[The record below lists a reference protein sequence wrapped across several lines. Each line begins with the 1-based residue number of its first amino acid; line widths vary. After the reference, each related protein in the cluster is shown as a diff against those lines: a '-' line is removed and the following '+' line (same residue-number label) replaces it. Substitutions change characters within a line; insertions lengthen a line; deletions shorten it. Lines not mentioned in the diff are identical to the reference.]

1 MSLPTTVEGVIARMH
16 EIDAALPAD
25 DGVAVFNRMY
35 LTVTQSIAAILAK
48 PAAAAAFL
56 NPKVMADLDVTF
68 ANLWL
73 AAYEAGAAGKTVP
86 TEWRPLF
93 ELRDQG
99 RLPVQYALAGMNTHI
114 EHDLPVAVVAT
125 CTTHALQP
133 NDLHHDYMA
142 VNAVLA
148 QVEAPI
154 RQSFLDG
161 LELEVDH
168 EVGPVVHVIS
178 TWDID
183 KARDVAWV
191 TAETLWEL
199 RRVELLR
206 DRFLDGLA
214 DTVGMATRVLLTPLP

>member
-1 MSLPTTVEGVIARMH
+1 MR

-35 LTVTQSIAAILAK
+35 LTVTESIAAILAK
-48 PAAAAAFL
+48 PSGDAAFL
-56 NPKVMADLDVTF
+56 NPTVMADLDVTF

-73 AAYEAGAAGKTVP
+73 AAYEAGAAGQTVP

-93 ELRDQG
+93 DLRDQG

-114 EHDLPVAVVAT
+114 EHDLPVAVIAT
-125 CTTHALQP
+125 CTTHNLAP
-133 NDLHHDYMA
+133 GDLHHDYEA

-154 RQSFLDG
+154 RRSFLDG
-161 LELEVDH
+161 LERDVDNQ
-168 EVGPVVHVIS
+168 VGPVVHLIS

-183 KARDVAWV
+183 QARNIAWV

-199 RRVELLR
+199 RRVEFLR
-206 DRFLDGLA
+206 DRFLGGLA
-214 DTVGMATRVLLTPLP
+214 DTVGMTTRALLSPMS

>member
-1 MSLPTTVEGVIARMH
+1 MSLPTTVEDVIARMK
-16 EIDAALPAD
+16 EIDAALPAS

-35 LTVTQSIAAILAK
+35 LTVTESIAAILAK
-48 PAAAAAFL
+48 PAGNAAFL
-56 NPKVMADLDVTF
+56 NPEVMADLDVTF

-73 AAYEAGAAGKTVP
+73 SAYEADATRQTVP
-86 TEWRPLF
+86 TEWQPLF

-99 RLPVQYALAGMNTHI
+99 RLPAQYAIAGMNTHI
-114 EHDLPVAVVAT
+114 EHDLPVAVIAT
-125 CTTHALQP
+125 CRSQNVKP
-133 NDLHHDYMA
+133 SDLHHDYEA

-161 LELEVDH
+161 LEREVDN
-168 EVGPVVHVIS
+168 EVGPVVHLIS

-183 KARDVAWV
+183 KAREIAWV

-199 RRVELLR
+199 RGVDFLR

-214 DTVGMATRVLLTPLP
+214 DTVAMATRALLTPIS

>member
-1 MSLPTTVEGVIARMH
+1 MH

-35 LTVTQSIAAILAK
+35 LTVTESIAAILAK
-48 PAAAAAFL
+48 PAGHATFL
-56 NPKVMADLDVTF
+56 NPEVMADLDVTF

-73 AAYEAGAAGKTVP
+73 AAYDAGATAHTVP
-86 TEWRPLF
+86 IEWRSLF

-99 RLPVQYALAGMNTHI
+99 RLPVQYAIAGMNTHI

-125 CTTHALQP
+125 CTTHNLEP
-133 NDLHHDYMA
+133 SDLHHDYDA
-142 VNAVLA
+142 VNGVLA

-161 LELEVDH
+161 LEREVDDR
-168 EVGPVVHVIS
+168 VGAVVHLIS

-183 KARDVAWV
+183 KAREIAWV

-199 RRVELLR
+199 RRTEFLR
-206 DRFLDGLA
+206 DRFIDGLA
-214 DTVGMATRVLLTPLP
+214 DTVGMATRALLVPIP

>member
-1 MSLPTTVEGVIARMH
+1 MR

-35 LTVTQSIAAILAK
+35 LTVTESIAAILAK
-48 PAAAAAFL
+48 PAGDAAFL
-56 NPKVMADLDVTF
+56 NPTVMADLDVTF

-73 AAYEAGAAGKTVP
+73 AAYEAGAAGQTVP

-93 ELRDQG
+93 DLRDQG

-114 EHDLPVAVVAT
+114 EHDLPVAVITT
-125 CTTHALQP
+125 CTTHNLAP
-133 NDLHHDYMA
+133 GDLHHDYEA

-154 RQSFLDG
+154 RRSFLDG
-161 LELEVDH
+161 LERDVDNQ
-168 EVGPVVHVIS
+168 VGPVVHLIS

-183 KARDVAWV
+183 QARNIAWV

-199 RRVELLR
+199 RRVEFLR

-214 DTVGMATRVLLTPLP
+214 DTVGMTTRALLSPVS

>member
-1 MSLPTTVEGVIARMH
+1 MR

-35 LTVTQSIAAILAK
+35 LTVTESIAAILAK
-48 PAAAAAFL
+48 PAGDAAFL
-56 NPKVMADLDVTF
+56 NPTVMADLDVTF

-73 AAYEAGAAGKTVP
+73 AAYEAGAAGQTVP

-93 ELRDQG
+93 DLRDQG

-114 EHDLPVAVVAT
+114 EHDLPVAVIAT
-125 CTTHALQP
+125 CTTHNLAP
-133 NDLHHDYMA
+133 GDLHHDYEA

-154 RQSFLDG
+154 RRSFLDG
-161 LELEVDH
+161 LERDVDNQ
-168 EVGPVVHVIS
+168 VGPVVHLIS

-183 KARDVAWV
+183 QARNIAWV

-199 RRVELLR
+199 RRVEFLR

-214 DTVGMATRVLLTPLP
+214 DTVGMTTRALLSPMS